1 METRKIETFNGQ
13 IILNSNFFSKK
24 YVSGALRTTGERIKP
39 LTHIFGML
47 GKPYGIKAIPKECHE
62 GNFNF

>member
-1 METRKIETFNGQ
+1 MEKSNLI
-13 IILNSNFFSKK
+13 NFFNINRKH
-24 YVSGALRTTGERIKP
+24 VSGALRTTGERIKP

-62 GNFNF
+62 GK